1 MTKKIIV
8 DYNKD
13 AEKVHAKQLADKQR
27 IGKEA
32 IEHIS
37 GFVTVD
43 ISDFLND
50 MKGTFEKTF
59 NEQYKEAFS
68 QMILFS
74 KRLELVGFDI
84 TRLLKLQAQFE
95 AINIPLDAELNPIEK
110 PDFNIYI
117 SDAEKIKQYNDKI
130 ELLKAID
137 TYQKN
142 DGNVLIGNIQKAFPE
157 AFLYDYAT
165 QEFKPTY

>member
-1 MTKKIIV
+1 MKVTV

-13 AEKVHAKQLADKQR
+13 AEKVYNKQLAEKKK
-27 IGKEA
+27 IGIEA
-32 IEHIS
+32 LDYVNT
-37 GFVTVD
+37 FVKVD

-59 NEQYKEAFS
+59 NKHYKDAFS

-74 KRLELVGFDI
+74 KRLELVGFDMI
-84 TRLLKLQAQFE
+84 KLNKLQSQFD
-95 AINIPLDAELNPIEK
+95 AIKIPLDAELNPIEK

-117 SDAEKIKQYNDKI
+117 SDSEKIKQYNDKI

-142 DGNVLIGNIQKAFPE
+142 DGQVLNGNLQKAFPN
-157 AFLYDYAT
+157 AFLFDYSNSI
-165 QEFKPTY
+165 FKPTY